1 MRRRLAG
8 MRGYAFSRGDH
19 VHAYWVER
27 CIGFTA
33 FDSRGRRL
41 GRVRRV
47 VPGPEATRL
56 EIKGVKSRIVATTTV
71 ESIAPHDSL
80 LVISYNGEAE
90 DPVYSDRSDWRENTL
105 PWFDIVASDGVR
117 TARPPIGESK
127 DARTHPRRAR
137 LHRAIRSQAN
147 RVSAAWTTF
156 VETVKSATRAVQQR
170 GAILRSWPV
179 SAQRALRQTLSR
191 LLRNLAAKLDVQ
203 PDDRRT
209 RAAGGVSSARVT
221 QGPPRD

>member
-27 CIGFTA
+27 CVGFTA

-47 VPGPEATRL
+47 VPGPDATRL
-56 EIKGVKSRIVATTTV
+56 EIKGVKSRIVAARTV

-80 LVISYNGEAE
+80 LVISHNGEAE
-90 DPVYSDRSDWRENTL
+90 DPAHSDRSAWRENTL
-105 PWFDIVASDGVR
+105 PWFDIVASDGVT
-117 TARPPIGESK
+117 TARPPIRESN
-127 DARTHPRRAR
+127 DVRTPAWRAR
-137 LHRAIRSQAN
+137 LHREIRSHAN
-147 RVSAAWTTF
+147 RLSAASTTF
-156 VETVKSATRAVQQR
+156 VETVKSTSRAIRRR
-170 GAILRSWPV
+170 GAVLRSWPV
-179 SAQRALRQTLSR
+179 SAQRASRQTLAR

-203 PDDRRT
+203 PDDGRT

-221 QGPPRD
+221 EGPPRE